1 MSCTNAF
8 LPAAAL
14 RLAHGFAARLDRV
27 GCFEYSAVEG
37 AAANDLPDHVP
48 KELKHERWQRF
59 MQLQSEISRARL
71 ARNVGRRIMVLID
84 ELDGDHAIARSSAD
98 APGIDGVVRI
108 DDGGD
113 LSPGSFVTVD
123 ITASTEYDLVGR
135 VSSAQ
140 LDDRA

>member
-1 MSCTNAF
+1 MLVPHVF
-8 LPAAAL
+8 
-14 RLAHGFAARLDRV
+14 V
-27 GCFEYSAVEG
+27 G
-37 AAANDLPDHVP
+37 
-48 KELKHERWQRF
+48 ELF
-59 MQLQSEISRARL
+59 
-71 ARNVGRRIMVLID
+71 VGWYHFCRRTFVD